1 MNWETYFIE
10 FSYLLASILFILG
23 LKGLSHPETA
33 KRGMH
38 LAEFGM
44 TMAII
49 GTLMHFEIVSYTW
62 IIVGLLVGGL
72 LGLAM
77 GVWVPMTAMPQRTA
91 LSHAFG
97 AFAAALVG
105 IAEYYS
111 YTHGFK
117 PLVDLN
123 HVKMSAMGF
132 EIMLGSLTTTGS
144 LIAFAKLQGLVPGQP
159 LVYRGQNIFNM
170 ALLAV
175 TIGLFV
181 YLIFVPTAVIAFY
194 VMLALAFVF
203 GILLVMPIGSADM
216 PVVMSLLNSYAG
228 LASAATGF
236 VLGNNVLIIAGTL
249 DGFSGFIL
257 SILMCRAMNR
267 SITNVLF
274 GAFGSAPTATTEGA
288 HGEMRE
294 VGLDDIAVQMAYA
307 SKVIFVPGYGLAT
320 AQAQHAVREL
330 ANVLEN
336 RGVTVKYGIHPVAG
350 RMPGHMNVL
359 LAEANVPYSQLYEL
373 EQINPEF
380 PTTDVAVVIGA
391 NDVVNPDARDNP
403 SSPIAGMPILEV
415 DHAKS
420 VVVLKRGQGKGFSGL
435 ENPLFFKPVTGMLY
449 GDAKDT
455 LTKLVSAVQHA

>member
-1 MNWETYFIE
+1 MHLQTYFIE

-44 TMAII
+44 MMAII

-62 IIVGLLVGGL
+62 IIIGLLLGSTLGIGMGL
-72 LGLAM
+72 
-77 GVWVPMTAMPQRTA
+77 WVPMTAMPQRTA

-111 YTHGFK
+111 YTHGWAEMGH
-117 PLVDLN
+117 L
-123 HVKMSAMGF
+123 KMSALGF
-132 EIMLGSLTTTGS
+132 EVMLGALTTTGS
-144 LIAFAKLQGLVPGQP
+144 LIAFGKLQGIVPGKP
-159 LVYRGQNIFNM
+159 LVYRGQNVFNM
-170 ALLAV
+170 MLLGA
-175 TIGLFV
+175 TIVLFIYV
-181 YLIFVPTAVIAFY
+181 IFVPTAVVPFY
-194 VMLALAFVF
+194 AMLTLAFVF
-203 GILLVMPIGSADM
+203 GILLVLPIGSADM

-236 VLGNNVLIIAGTL
+236 VLKNNVLIIAGTL

-267 SITNVLF
+267 SLSNVLF
-274 GAFGSAPTATTEGA
+274 GAFGSAATVAGIEGEQ
-288 HGEMRE
+288 GEMRE
-294 VGLDDIAVQMAYA
+294 VSIDDIAVQLAYA
-307 SKVIFVPGYGLAT
+307 SKVVFVPGYGLAT

-330 ANVLEN
+330 ASVLEE

-403 SSPIAGMPILEV
+403 NSPIAGMPILEV

-455 LTKLVSAVQHA
+455 LTKLVGAVQHV

>member
-1 MNWETYFIE
+1 MVQTYFIE
-10 FSYLLASILFILG
+10 ISYLLASILFILG
-23 LKGLSHPETA
+23 LKGMSHPETA

-44 TMAII
+44 LMAII
-49 GTLMHFEIVSYTW
+49 GTLMHHEIITFTW
-62 IIVGLLVGGL
+62 IITGLVIGSLV
-72 LGLAM
+72 GLAM

-105 IAEYYS
+105 ISEFYKSGGHIERITMGA
-111 YTHGFK
+111 
-117 PLVDLN
+117 L
-123 HVKMSAMGF
+123 GF
-132 EIMLGSLTTTGS
+132 EVMLGALTTTGS
-144 LIAFAKLQGLVPGQP
+144 LLAFAKLQGMVRGTPMT
-159 LVYRGQNIFNM
+159 YKGQNVFNM

-175 TIGLFV
+175 TVGIFIYLVAVPGSMPLFFTMV
-181 YLIFVPTAVIAFY
+181 G
-194 VMLALAFVF
+194 LAFVF
-203 GILLVMPIGSADM
+203 GLLLVMPIGSADM

-236 VLGNNVLIIAGTL
+236 VLNNKVLIIAGTL

-267 SITNVLF
+267 SMTNVLF
-274 GAFGSAPTATTEGA
+274 GAFGSAATAGALTEGQQ
-288 HGEMRE
+288 GSMRE
-294 VGLDDIAVQMAYA
+294 VSLEDVATQLAYA
-307 SKVIFVPGYGLAT
+307 NKVVFVPGYGLAT

-330 ANVLEN
+330 ADVLEK

-359 LAEANVPYSQLYEL
+359 LAEANVPYSSLYEL

-380 PTTDVAVVIGA
+380 PSTDVSVVVGA
-391 NDVVNPDARDNP
+391 NDVVNPDARENP
-403 SSPIAGMPILEV
+403 SSPIAGMPILDV
-415 DHAKS
+415 DRSKS

-449 GDAKDT
+449 GDAKDS
-455 LTKLVSAVQHA
+455 LTRLIQAVQHA

>member
-1 MNWETYFIE
+1 MQTYFIE

-44 TMAII
+44 LMAIV
-49 GTLMHFEIVSYTW
+49 GTLMHHEIVTYTW
-62 IIVGLLVGGL
+62 ILIGLAIGSVV
-72 LGLAM
+72 GLAM

-105 IAEYYS
+105 ISEFFK
-111 YTHGFK
+111 HGGHLE
-117 PLVDLN
+117 PVMMGAL
-123 HVKMSAMGF
+123 GF
-132 EIMLGSLTTTGS
+132 EVMLGALTTTGS
-144 LIAFAKLQGLVPGQP
+144 LLAFAKLQGLVRGTPMT
-159 LVYRGQNIFNM
+159 YKGQNIFNM
-170 ALLAV
+170 TLLAV
-175 TIGLFV
+175 TVGIFI
-181 YLIFVPTAVIAFY
+181 YLIVVPGSMPLFFTMVG
-194 VMLALAFVF
+194 LAFIF
-203 GILLVMPIGSADM
+203 GLLLVMPIGSADM

-236 VLGNNVLIIAGTL
+236 VLSNKVLIIAGTL

-274 GAFGSAPTATTEGA
+274 GAFGSAPTAGSAAEQQGS
-288 HGEMRE
+288 MRE
-294 VGLDDIAVQMAYA
+294 VGLEDIATQLAYA
-307 SKVIFVPGYGLAT
+307 NKVIFVPGYGLAT

-330 ANVLEN
+330 ADVLEK

-359 LAEANVPYSQLYEL
+359 LAEANVPYSALYEL

-403 SSPIAGMPILEV
+403 GSPIAGMPILEV
-415 DHAKS
+415 DRSKS

-455 LTKLVSAVQHA
+455 LTRLVQAVQHA

>member
-1 MNWETYFIE
+1 MQTYFIE
-10 FSYLLASILFILG
+10 LSYLLASILFILG

-44 TMAII
+44 LMAII
-49 GTLMHFEIVSYTW
+49 GTLMHHEIISYTW
-62 IIVGLLVGGL
+62 IISGLAIGSVV
-72 LGLAM
+72 GLAM

-105 IAEYYS
+105 VSEFYRNGGHLETITMAA
-111 YTHGFK
+111 
-117 PLVDLN
+117 L
-123 HVKMSAMGF
+123 GF
-132 EIMLGSLTTTGS
+132 EVMLGSLTTTGS
-144 LIAFAKLQGLVPGQP
+144 LLAFAKLQGLVRGTPMT
-159 LVYRGQNIFNM
+159 YKGQNIFNM
-170 ALLAV
+170 LLLAATV
-175 TIGLFV
+175 TIFI
-181 YLIFVPTAVIAFY
+181 YLIVVPGSMPLFFTMVG
-194 VMLALAFVF
+194 LAFVF
-203 GILLVMPIGSADM
+203 GLLLVMPIGSADM

-236 VLGNNVLIIAGTL
+236 VLSNKVLIIAGTL

-267 SITNVLF
+267 SMTNVLF
-274 GAFGSAPTATTEGA
+274 GAFGSATTVTGTA
-288 HGEMRE
+288 GEQGTMRE
-294 VGLDDIAVQMAYA
+294 VSLDDIAVQLGYA
-307 SKVIFVPGYGLAT
+307 NKVVFVPGYGLAT

-330 ANVLEN
+330 ADVLEK

-359 LAEANVPYSQLYEL
+359 LAEANVPYSSLYEL

-380 PTTDVAVVIGA
+380 SSTDVAVVIGA

-403 SSPIAGMPILEV
+403 NSPIAGMPILEV

-435 ENPLFFKPVTGMLY
+435 ENPLFFKSVTGMLY

-455 LTKLVSAVQHA
+455 LTRLVQAVQQV